1 MKKPIITLSELII
14 LIVVASILIV
24 TLLLPPIV
32 GLADNGDFYKMMS
45 KFGLEHGA
53 QARED
58 RYFAYVDPIYV
69 ADPQGAARYQKVWG
83 QTLISSEILFMAAA
97 VWINDLFYSGRIF
110 HIQFLGLV
118 HVLGFLAGIFL
129 LLSGARDTNPLKRAL
144 GVILSIV
151 IFVDIGRT
159 SYFNSA
165 YTETASFLFFMLL
178 IGAAMPVVFRRQYT
192 PAWILLY
199 FIAGFLLCYSRYPNA
214 LMYPLLALFGV
225 VMAIHS
231 RKVVGVAIAVLAAI
245 AGSLLL
251 WAFLR
256 SAPSEY
262 QQFSLYNHF
271 FNALLPFSSDPA
283 QDLKEFGLDQ
293 SLQKYSKTTYFQP
306 ESAVYDAEAN
316 RAIKQK
322 ISTQT
327 IMRFYFRHPRR
338 IVQAVFR
345 SVPMGFAIRPGY
357 GNYEKSAGN
366 PPGAVSKG
374 FAVWS
379 SLRELLIPKSF
390 WLVAIILMLSAANAF
405 FPRRSLGE
413 TGFRV
418 LLILICALQLVVTS
432 IASDPSD
439 IIRHMFLFN
448 LVFDLLLMVVVI
460 DFLFYFGVRLF
471 KSEIIEETGPN

>member
-1 MKKPIITLSELII
+1 MNKSIITIPELIV
-14 LIVVASILIV
+14 LIVVASILTV

-45 KFGLEHGA
+45 KFGLEHNA
-53 QARED
+53 QARAD

-69 ADPQGAARYQKVWG
+69 ADPQGAARHQLVWG
-83 QTLISSEILFMAAA
+83 KTLISSEILFLAAA
-97 VWINDLFYSGRIF
+97 VWINDLFYPDRVF
-110 HIQFLGLV
+110 HIQALGLV
-118 HVLGFLAGIFL
+118 HTVCFLAGAFL
-129 LLSGARDTNPLKRAL
+129 LLTGGRNANPLKRMV
-144 GVILSIV
+144 GVILSI
-151 IFVDIGRT
+151 IMFVDVGRA

-178 IGAAMPVVFRRQYT
+178 IGAAMPVIFRRQFT

-199 FIAGFLLCYSRYPNA
+199 FTAGFLLCYSRYPNV

-225 VMAIHS
+225 IMAIHS
-231 RKVVGVAIAVLAAI
+231 RKVVGVVVATLAAI
-245 AGSLLL
+245 AGGLLL
-251 WAFLR
+251 GVFLR

-293 SLQKYSKTTYFQP
+293 SLRKYSNTTYFQQG
-306 ESAVYDAEAN
+306 SAVYDAEAN

-327 IMRFYFRHPRR
+327 IMRFYLRHPRR
-338 IVQAVFR
+338 IAQAVFR
-345 SVPMGFAIRPGY
+345 STPMGFAIRPGY
-357 GNYEKSAGN
+357 GNYEKSAGK
-366 PPGAVSKG
+366 PPGAVSRG
-374 FAVWS
+374 FAGWS
-379 SLRELLIPKSF
+379 SLRDLMIPKSF
-390 WLVAIILMLSAANAF
+390 WIVAIILLLSAASAF

-413 TGFRV
+413 AGFRI

-448 LVFDLLLMVVVI
+448 LVFDLLSMIVVI
-460 DFLFYFGVRLF
+460 DLLFYFGSRSLRLNQ
-471 KSEIIEETGPN
+471 KS